1 MRDLNRVAV
10 LDGGF
15 VKWLE
20 EGRPTTSETNV
31 YPQGNFVGVRKP
43 ELFVGQE
50 DVREALDD
58 ENTIIVDSLPPD
70 SYNGIQKV
78 QKEAVIFLEV

>member
-1 MRDLNRVAV
+1 MTTQWLYRTGLHALHGNFAMKDLNRVAV

-20 EGRPTTSETNV
+20 EARPTTSQSNS

-43 ELFVGQE
+43 EL
-50 DVREALDD
+50 
-58 ENTIIVDSLPPD
+58 IV
-70 SYNGIQKV
+70 
-78 QKEAVIFLEV
+78 A